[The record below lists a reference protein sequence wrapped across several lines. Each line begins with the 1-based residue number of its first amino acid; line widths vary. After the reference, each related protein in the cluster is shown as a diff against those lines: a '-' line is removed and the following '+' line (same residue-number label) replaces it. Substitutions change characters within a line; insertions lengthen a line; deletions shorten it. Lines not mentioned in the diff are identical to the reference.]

1 MEELDVEGLFW
12 LVDQPDDK
20 VAGRLRFDVANG
32 AELSLIGAFHQ
43 LPSSGTHDLTDVF
56 FPRDDPVRLLGVA
69 GKRLLTLERCIQVG
83 TRTEWPGM
91 VRERYSPEVILS
103 GAHFEE
109 SESLEFSGV
118 RFELSHL
125 DEWVSKSSTSVS
137 RLADAA
143 GKHTGEIQIDH
154 KPREETSVLIDVGEL
169 ALGYIYSYKLDSITE
184 KTIGQRSYFRVKFR
198 EPRSLDDVL
207 REGTS
212 LQNLVTIGVAALS
225 SFTNI
230 TLSHLD
236 KARTFPSGRV
246 VSDPVDMYAQFRGG
260 NISGKAE
267 TIHPTQML
275 FTFDD
280 IGGLDGIAKWLE
292 TSAKFRPVI
301 DSLLSHW
308 YLPMIYTDNRLLN
321 MIIAA
326 EALERIKLQK
336 QNLDYSD
343 ALKSLAKVAGAP
355 FSAMVQDVD
364 AWVEEIV
371 RARTNNLVHRGLQGD
386 LEGQRMYTLSESLYF
401 LVVICLLRESGIP
414 EVTLSKMQSHQIF
427 SRLAKQLQ
435 SSP

>member
-1 MEELDVEGLFW
+1 
-12 LVDQPDDK
+12 
-20 VAGRLRFDVANG
+20 
-32 AELSLIGAFHQ
+32 
-43 LPSSGTHDLTDVF
+43 
-56 FPRDDPVRLLGVA
+56 
-69 GKRLLTLERCIQVG
+69 
-83 TRTEWPGM
+83 M

-137 RLADAA
+137 RLADAV

-236 KARTFPSGRV
+236 KVRTLPSGRV

-401 LVVICLLRESGIP
+401 LVVICLLRECGIP
-414 EVTLSKMQSHQIF
+414 EETLSKMQDHQRFIW
-427 SRLAKQLQ
+427 AVKQLR
-435 SSP
+435 SNP